1 MGNSQQKKR
10 KKGDYNPWS
19 PEETKLLVQL
29 LVEGINNN
37 WRDSNGTISKLTV
50 ETKFM
55 PEINKEFCRSKNYN
69 HYLSRM
75 KYLKIQYQ
83 SCLDLQR
90 FSSGFGWD
98 PLTKRF
104 TASDEVWSDYLKAHP
119 NNKQLRYDTF
129 EFFYELQII
138 FGEGVATGK
147 NAIGLCDST
156 DALTYKAGENPRKE
170 YVDDF
175 DNVYE
180 YDTTTHHESSEHY
193 TPFMS
198 HGTSE
203 SPTEKL
209 PPRKRTRSERST
221 SQKEE
226 SPMMVVS
233 SKILDIIQQRE
244 ERQQKKWHRK
254 RITFGML

>member
-104 TASDEVWSDYLKAHP
+104 TASDEVWSDYLKVSI
-119 NNKQLRYDTF
+119 TF
-129 EFFYELQII
+129 SFL
-138 FGEGVATGK
+138 
-147 NAIGLCDST
+147 
-156 DALTYKAGENPRKE
+156 
-170 YVDDF
+170 
-175 DNVYE
+175 
-180 YDTTTHHESSEHY
+180 SEHGRTY
-193 TPFMS
+193 ILLICPFVFV
-198 HGTSE
+198 GTSE
-203 SPTEKL
+203 
-209 PPRKRTRSERST
+209 
-221 SQKEE
+221 Q
-226 SPMMVVS
+226 
-233 SKILDIIQQRE
+233 
-244 ERQQKKWHRK
+244 
-254 RITFGML
+254 